1 MSIASFAPQR
11 TASASNATIEQQLVK
26 LGVVVHNVTYGP
38 NHKFGICEWCN
49 EIDSVASC
57 NVYPRDGWFNE
68 CCLTCV
74 VFVTEQAITDSQG
87 YSEYCTVEIGTVE
100 TPAPIAV
107 VVPAPRHHDLAVHSP
122 VACDVCPDARNSVA
136 QFEISFDVIHHGE
149 PEGIRWLVCSDCL
162 QSCLTAASVQNRGFT
177 PPILTVLPTREVVA
191 A

>member
-1 MSIASFAPQR
+1 MTTMFAQDVPVR
-11 TASASNATIEQQLVK
+11 TASIEQQITA
-26 LGVVVHNVTYGP
+26 LGVVVHHITYGP

-49 EIDSVASC
+49 EINSIASC

-74 VFVTEQAITDSQG
+74 VFVTEQAITDSLG

-107 VVPAPRHHDLAVHSP
+107 VVPAPRHHDLAVH
-122 VACDVCPDARNSVA
+122 C
-136 QFEISFDVIHHGE
+136 
-149 PEGIRWLVCSDCL
+149 PEGVRWLVCSDCL